1 MAKKEEYHNLKDL
14 QSDELNLEKVIE
26 KIREEAKE
34 EEIPERLKPEH
45 LDEILNSQKK
55 KGRWQ
60 GMKKRKYM
68 VAAAWVAVLVGI
80 GVSSVALIHKKDSA
94 EIGAQTA
101 SSAKDGSGNSTI
113 SQEASAEEKQVEGY
127 KSASSYEE
135 IYQKLFVETKQAQET
150 QEAWYSSSSNIDED
164 YGIMKESAVA
174 DGTTSSMAKAVSED
188 NSSDSYSRTNVRTEG
203 VDEGDLVKTDG
214 TYIYTLTRSGRLMI
228 TKAEGSK
235 LEKAGETSLESMT
248 DTISDM
254 YVDGNTV
261 CVVAYGYDT
270 DVSMEGEDT
279 YAVNS
284 TNYTKLYTYDV
295 SDKTN
300 IVLKGTI
307 KQEGYYETSRKVGN
321 YMYLFSTYYAQE
333 ENASKDHPELLV
345 PKINGVPIQA
355 PDVFCPVEPQ
365 TDTTQLVISSV
376 NLEEPDKVM
385 ASRSLIGAGGMYYVS
400 QNNIYVCM
408 SQYQTQEITTQI
420 ARFSYADGAL
430 ELKAAGQINGTI
442 HDSFCMD
449 ENNGYLRVV
458 VTRYPNGWG
467 GQESNGLYVLDE
479 NMKVS
484 GKIEDLAFGESIQ
497 SARFLGDT
505 GYFVTY
511 KQVDPLFS
519 VDLKDPENPKVIG
532 ELKVTGFSEYLHFYG
547 ENKLL
552 GIGQETDPDTGE
564 LRGIKLSM
572 FDISNPADVKEV
584 DKIVLKDIDI
594 YSPQDNYR
602 SVMIDADENIIGFA
616 MGSYDKVT
624 YNLKGYYGVFGYSAE
639 DGFTQELMQSLSKA
653 TGNSSDSYN
662 VINKTRGIYIGDTFY
677 LCQNQGIYAFDRSD
691 GYKEIG
697 KLEW

>member
-14 QSDELNLEKVIE
+14 QSDDLNLEKVIE

-55 KGRWQ
+55 KGRWDE
-60 GMKKRKYM
+60 MKKRKYM

-80 GVSSVALIHKKDSA
+80 GVSGVALTHKKDSA

-101 SSAKDGSGNSTI
+101 SSAKDGSGNGTL

-127 KSASSYEE
+127 KAASSYEE

-150 QEAWYSSSSNIDED
+150 QEAWYSSSSNMDED

-174 DGTTSSMAKAVSED
+174 DGTASSMARAVSED

-261 CVVAYGYDT
+261 CIVAYGYDT

-295 SDKTN
+295 SDKSN

-333 ENASKDHPELLV
+333 ENASDDHPELLV

-355 PDVFCPVEPQ
+355 SDVFCPVEPQ

-442 HDSFCMD
+442 HDSFCLD
-449 ENNGYLRVV
+449 ENNGCLRAV

-552 GIGQETDPDTGE
+552 GIGKETDPDTGE
-564 LRGIKLSM
+564 LKGIKLSM

-584 DKIVLKDIDI
+584 DKIVLKDIDV
-594 YSPQDNYR
+594 YSPQDNYK

-639 DGFTQELMQSLSKA
+639 DGFTQDLMQSLSKA
-653 TGNSSDSYN
+653 TGNSSDSYD
-662 VINKTRGIYIGDTFY
+662 VIDETRGIYIGDTFY